1 MRRKRGVCTSS
12 NIGEQVGEE
21 KEEMAAR
28 KLPIVTAE
36 LYYTMIVLEMEHA
49 WIWLHVS
56 CVQVLY
62 IFQHAFPIYAGNAI
76 SRIARPV

>member
-28 KLPIVTAE
+28 KLPIVTGE

-49 WIWLHVS
+49 S
-56 CVQVLY
+56 MKPCVQVQVHLPARDPY
-62 IFQHAFPIYAGNAI
+62 ICGYVI